1 METQVLDLEQEKFR
15 KAFGVVLRRYRFR
28 RELENPEFT
37 QAYLAQKVGLSEE
50 AIVSLENGREAASVE
65 VLQKVAEALD
75 LNFSELRV
83 RLNEALQMTWEEI
96 REKIKNLWKKSLF
109 NFPVSPGQC
118 PGFFV

>member
-96 REKIKNLWKKSLF
+96 REKIKNL
-109 NFPVSPGQC
+109 
-118 PGFFV
+118 